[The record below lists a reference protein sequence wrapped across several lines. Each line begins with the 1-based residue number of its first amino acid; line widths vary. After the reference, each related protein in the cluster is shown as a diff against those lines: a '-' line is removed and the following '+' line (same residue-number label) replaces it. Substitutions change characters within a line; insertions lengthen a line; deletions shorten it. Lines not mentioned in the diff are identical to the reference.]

1 MRLLIVG
8 HLDGHFTQAAA
19 IAVRKGAKVA
29 HVDTMEKALHALRSG
44 QGADMVMMDVML
56 PIGSLIEQIQAERIF
71 VPVVACGIGNDTQ
84 AAVRAIKDGAK
95 EYIPLPPD
103 VDLIAAVLAAVSQ
116 DNHKVIN
123 RDPAMGRIV
132 KLEPER
138 KSSPNS
144 STAKANVPIR
154 TLFL

>member
-71 VPVVACGIGNDTQ
+71 VPVVACGIG
-84 AAVRAIKDGAK
+84 G
-95 EYIPLPPD
+95 PLRMGPRNTSLYPPMW
-103 VDLIAAVLAAVSQ
+103 I
-116 DNHKVIN
+116 
-123 RDPAMGRIV
+123 
-132 KLEPER
+132 
-138 KSSPNS
+138 
-144 STAKANVPIR
+144 
-154 TLFL
+154 